1 MPTGL
6 EIHVQMAGAPATHSQ
21 GSKDH
26 GNVDEAGDGIVV
38 VKVGGASAWRA
49 SGDEGP
55 GQVGA
60 KGYPH
65 SMVEVGGRGEGG
77 AAYALYEE

>member
-1 MPTGL
+1 
-6 EIHVQMAGAPATHSQ
+6 
-21 GSKDH
+21 
-26 GNVDEAGDGIVV
+26 VDEAGDGIVV